1 MNNNIGPTIREQAHW
16 IDDYSHVDILLKP
29 TNIIWRAIMCIKKL
43 TRSLRTSL
51 DKSMTRSIVYV
62 KRSWL
67 RTCVKMTR
75 GFRNMKVEIS
85 FESIYS

>member
-43 TRSLRTSL
+43 TLHCAHL
-51 DKSMTRSIVYV
+51 SIRVD
-62 KRSWL
+62 
-67 RTCVKMTR
+67 T
-75 GFRNMKVEIS
+75 
-85 FESIYS
+85 

>member
-16 IDDYSHVDILLKP
+16 IDDYSHVDILKP

-51 DKSMTRSIVYV
+51 DKS
-62 KRSWL
+62 
-67 RTCVKMTR
+67 
-75 GFRNMKVEIS
+75 
-85 FESIYS
+85 

>member
-51 DKSMTRSIVYV
+51 DNS
-62 KRSWL
+62 
-67 RTCVKMTR
+67 
-75 GFRNMKVEIS
+75 
-85 FESIYS
+85 